1 MCVDTLSSVAN
12 NSHAKKIYKNAKLI
26 YKNAKFNISDSA
38 VDDKR
43 LNFTPVISF
52 EKSLESRTDNN
63 LTISEL

>member
-1 MCVDTLSSVAN
+1 MCVDTLSSV
-12 NSHAKKIYKNAKLI
+12 
-26 YKNAKFNISDSA
+26 KFNISDSA

>member
-12 NSHAKKIYKNAKLI
+12 NSHAKKK

-52 EKSLESRTDNN
+52 GKSLRTDNN

>member
-12 NSHAKKIYKNAKLI
+12 NSHAKKIYKNAT
-26 YKNAKFNISDSA
+26 FNISDLA

-52 EKSLESRTDNN
+52 AKNLEGRTDND
-63 LTISEL
+63 LSISEL

>member
-12 NSHAKKIYKNAKLI
+12 NSRAKKIYKNA
-26 YKNAKFNISDSA
+26 NFNISDSA

-43 LNFTPVISF
+43 LNFTPFISF
-52 EKSLESRTDNN
+52 GKSLEGRTDNN